1 MKIIIT
7 LDPSLV
13 LAYQLKTST
22 RLRPA
27 LELAVENTIKKLDY
41 NESVYG
47 KLLFNR
53 PGAIKVEID

>member
-7 LDPSLV
+7 LDPSIV

-22 RLRPA
+22 RLKPS
-27 LELAVENTIKKLDY
+27 LSVAVENVIKRLDLA
-41 NESVYG
+41 ESVYG

-53 PGAIKVEID
+53 PNAIEVDVE

>member
-1 MKIIIT
+1 MKIVIT
-7 LDPSLV
+7 LDPSIV

-22 RLRPA
+22 RLKPA
-27 LELAVENTIKKLDY
+27 LEVAVENVIKKIDH

-53 PGAIKVEID
+53 PNAIDVKIF